1 MVLNRMTLT
10 LISRAKV
17 SSFEDDIKAL
27 SSKNRNFGEMKE
39 IKELKGI
46 SLISV
51 VVKMMGSTAL
61 NRGQPLA
68 ND

>member
-1 MVLNRMTLT
+1 
-10 LISRAKV
+10 
-17 SSFEDDIKAL
+17 
-27 SSKNRNFGEMKE
+27 MKE